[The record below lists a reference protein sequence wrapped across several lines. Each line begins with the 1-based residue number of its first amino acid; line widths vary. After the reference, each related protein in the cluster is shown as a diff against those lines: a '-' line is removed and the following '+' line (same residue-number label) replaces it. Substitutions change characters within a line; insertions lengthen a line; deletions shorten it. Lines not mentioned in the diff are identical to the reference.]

1 MFLPDFEL
9 ILLVKRSTALAY
21 KQLVNMNKD
30 RGRPPKE
37 S

>member
-9 ILLVKRSTALAY
+9 ILLVKLSSALAY
-21 KQLVNMNKD
+21 KQLVNINKD